1 MQVELEIDGY
11 EFNELESV
19 AQKVA
24 DVLPK
29 DCVLAIHGE
38 MGVGKTTLVV
48 KLCELL
54 GVDDEVSSPTFGL
67 INVYKAGEE
76 EINHIDLYRVKNAEE
91 AEAAGVYEL
100 FNSGNLTLVEWPER
114 IADEL
119 PEDIWLLKID
129 LCEKFNHDGRRKL
142 ILHRPL

>member
-1 MQVELEIDGY
+1 MKVELQIDGY
-11 EFNELESV
+11 ELGELGGVAKSV
-19 AQKVA
+19 AEA
-24 DVLPK
+24 LPE

-48 KLCELL
+48 RLCEML
-54 GVDDEVSSPTFGL
+54 GVEDEVSSPTFGL
-67 INVYKAGEE
+67 INVYKAGAR
-76 EINHIDLYRVKNAEE
+76 EINHVDLYRVQDAEE
-91 AEAAGVYEL
+91 AESAGVYEL

-119 PEDIWLLKID
+119 PEDIWLLKIE

-142 ILHRPL
+142 VLHRPL

>member
-1 MQVELEIDGY
+1 MQVALQIEGY
-11 EFNELESV
+11 ELGELGEV
-19 AQKVA
+19 AKRVA
-24 DVLPK
+24 EALPV

-54 GVDDEVSSPTFGL
+54 GVEDEVSSPTFGL
-67 INVYKAGEE
+67 INVYKAGER
-76 EINHIDLYRVKNAEE
+76 EINHVDLYRVKNAEE
-91 AEAAGVYEL
+91 AEAAGVFEL
-100 FNSGNLTLVEWPER
+100 FNSGWLNLVEWPER

-119 PEDIWLLKID
+119 PEDIWLLKIE

-142 ILHRPL
+142 VLHRPL